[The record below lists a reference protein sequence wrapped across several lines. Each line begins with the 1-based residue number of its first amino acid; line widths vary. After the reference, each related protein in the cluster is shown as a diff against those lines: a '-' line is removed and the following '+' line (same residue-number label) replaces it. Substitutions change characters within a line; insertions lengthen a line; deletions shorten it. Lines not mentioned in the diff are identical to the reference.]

1 MQEALTNVRRHS
13 GATQCRVGLAHL
25 PQSLQIEVVD
35 NGAGPPAESVEG
47 HGLIGMR
54 ERALLYGGE
63 FSAGPDQG
71 GGFRVR
77 ARLPVPA

>member
-1 MQEALTNVRRHS
+1 MSVR
-13 GATQCRVGLAHL
+13 VLL
-25 PQSLQIEVVD
+25 VDDQSLIRAGFRMILEAEEGIEVVD
-35 NGAGPPAESVEG
+35 SGAGRPARAAVEG

-54 ERALLYGGE
+54 ERAHLYGGE
-63 FSAGPDQG
+63 FSAGPDEG